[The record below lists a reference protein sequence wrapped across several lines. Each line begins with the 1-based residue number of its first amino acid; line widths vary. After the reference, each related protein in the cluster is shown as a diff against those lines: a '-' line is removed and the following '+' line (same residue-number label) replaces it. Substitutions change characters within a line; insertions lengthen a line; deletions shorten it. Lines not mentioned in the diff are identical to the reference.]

1 MLEHVHCSAEC
12 TNMKIYI
19 ARQCVLITPKVYD
32 MRNNMIAMLIKTYSE
47 LTPYEMEAMT
57 HEEVGK
63 IFLRARR
70 VRRGLLDPREGS
82 GREGSSGVGGAVEA
96 VQVSDRLLQLVSATQ
111 CVTPTKQIM
120 WLQKIEI
127 CCTEIFNG
135 LSFKWIVKLS
145 KYIFNLSTSFGDNI
159 LISYRVFLA
168 TLVALH
174 FTLVSKSVSQ

>member
-63 IFLRARR
+63 IFSRARR

-82 GREGSSGVGGAVEA
+82 GREGSSGVGGAVET

-120 WLQKIEI
+120 WLQKIA
-127 CCTEIFNG
+127 
-135 LSFKWIVKLS
+135 L
-145 KYIFNLSTSFGDNI
+145 KY
-159 LISYRVFLA
+159 
-168 TLVALH
+168 VAL
-174 FTLVSKSVSQ
+174 KSLMD